1 MNPDDLLSWNQG
13 PHDTQ
18 APHCQPRPSPDANRP
33 ACTDQFE
40 PQILWYTMTY
50 SKTLKTYHNH
60 VPTRSDTSQHVPNRS
75 KMLWHHITSITR
87 IHIIQLKEPLQNQR
101 RIWIRF
107 LSRPTWSTTRISS
120 SSGRPTYFDFKSC
133 QVPSSGRVIFQS
145 KTLHWKMLWKS
156 LSRTYILLKKQCAV
170 PQHQHA

>member
-1 MNPDDLLSWNQG
+1 
-13 PHDTQ
+13 
-18 APHCQPRPSPDANRP
+18 
-33 ACTDQFE
+33 
-40 PQILWYTMTY
+40 MTY

-60 VPTRSDTSQHVPNRS
+60 VPTRSNTSQHVPNRS

-120 SSGRPTYFDFKSC
+120 SSGRPKYFDFKSC

-156 LSRTYILLKKQCAV
+156 LSRTYILKKTMRSTTTSACLERGACWGWNV
-170 PQHQHA
+170 ESKETASIDVNLARI